1 MGALNLNEIEVNDLT
16 QHEEAILKNNFYM
29 RLEIVARGRYLYEMN
44 PVDNTAV
51 PYNLLGSNS
60 NISLNSKDF
69 KR

>member
-1 MGALNLNEIEVNDLT
+1 
-16 QHEEAILKNNFYM
+16 M

-69 KR
+69 KRQANKFNSNQFPIH

>member
-29 RLEIVARGRYLYEMN
+29 RLEIVARGRFLYETN
-44 PVDNTAV
+44 PADNTAM
-51 PYNLLGSNS
+51 PYSLLGSQS
-60 NISLNSKDF
+60 NISMTSREF